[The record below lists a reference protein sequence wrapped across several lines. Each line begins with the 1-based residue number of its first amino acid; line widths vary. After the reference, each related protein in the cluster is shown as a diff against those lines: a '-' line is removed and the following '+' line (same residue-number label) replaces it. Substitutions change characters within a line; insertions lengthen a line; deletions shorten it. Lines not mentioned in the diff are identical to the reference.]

1 MHQSLTD
8 PPSTIH
14 KSKSFFE
21 PIGIMRSPDKNRR
34 DTNFHLMQKGTDMK
48 ITSAVTQSTSMRL
61 RHGGQDYP
69 ADTVALHLYL
79 SSLQRSQ
86 HSKHLKMREGSQKSF
101 QTTQREAKPSVFIK
115 HDALWIKNG
124 VIKHDVLYMLWSFY
138 IGCFPLVKRLEGVV
152 TSVEVRWRFALK
164 FTHKQPIENARG
176 SLYHTNTHNAQKGRS
191 FNLTIDLHQVTLQ

>member
-8 PPSTIH
+8 HPSTIR

-21 PIGIMRSPDKNRR
+21 PISGIMRNPDKNRR

-48 ITSAVTQSTSMRL
+48 ITSAATQSTSMRL
-61 RHGGQDYP
+61 RMNGGQDYP

-86 HSKHLKMREGSQKSF
+86 HSMHLKMREGSQKSF
-101 QTTQREAKPSVFIK
+101 QTTQLEAKPSVFIK

-124 VIKHDVLYMLWSFY
+124 VIKHDGLYMLCSFY
-138 IGCFPLVKRLEGVV
+138 IGFSP
-152 TSVEVRWRFALK
+152 
-164 FTHKQPIENARG
+164 
-176 SLYHTNTHNAQKGRS
+176 Y
-191 FNLTIDLHQVTLQ
+191 